1 MKLFS
6 ETKHYLSV
14 YKKFISTSVSE
25 ATSFRT
31 SFILM
36 IFMDIF
42 FFLSAILTVD
52 FIYDHVATIGSWKRP
67 QLMFFISFM
76 LTVDHLHMLLLS
88 HNFWRFSDDLK
99 SGNLDFTL
107 LRPLSSIFIVFFRYF
122 KPSSIPNSFIS
133 TGTLIYFGMQNGFGP
148 TQWILLPFLVI
159 LAFILLALLEFII
172 SCAMFWL
179 VEGLGINF
187 LRMQMQQLS
196 RWPDFIYGYFTKKL
210 LTFGVPVLLIGSG
223 PVHFLLDINNWPY
236 LLGMIIAC
244 IGCFYFL
251 IFLWNR
257 GLNHYDSASS

>member
-14 YKKFISTSVSE
+14 YRKFISTSVSE

-223 PVHFLLDINNWPY
+223 PVHFLLDISNWPY
-236 LLGMIIAC
+236 LLGMIVAC